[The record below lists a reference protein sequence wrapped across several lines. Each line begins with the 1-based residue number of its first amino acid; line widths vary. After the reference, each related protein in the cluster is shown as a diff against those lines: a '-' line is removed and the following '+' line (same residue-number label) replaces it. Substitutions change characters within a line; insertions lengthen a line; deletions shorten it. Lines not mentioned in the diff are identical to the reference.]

1 MDGYIALSYWDL
13 AAASALVFINAGLS
27 VIFRLRLHRSLLIA
41 AIRMVVQLALVGV
54 VLTTLFSV
62 VSPLWTGLTA
72 LGMVLFAGH
81 EAAQR
86 QERRL
91 SGWWSYGL
99 GTGSMMVSSVV
110 VTVFALLTALRPN
123 PWYDPRYAIPL
134 LGMILGNC
142 MTGIA
147 LGLDTLTTSL
157 VSRRA
162 GVEAQLMLGATRQ
175 EAVAPVTRQALR
187 SALMPTINS
196 MSATGVVSLPGMM
209 TGQILGGVP
218 PAEAVKYQILVMFLI
233 AGGTGLGAV
242 TAVLGGVYRLT
253 DGRHRLR
260 LDRLGRPKRGIADR
274 RSTRSDLLISWQ
286 GTAARCSAPPDRSR
300 RTQYLEIWRGCRRP
314 DVNRPAVA
322 SLKAEF
328 SCVRQVQQ
336 IGHGEGCGGS
346 FRSIEQHPLV
356 RSERPSLRPDL
367 AFGRAPRAA
376 AVKDAAANAVCTGG
390 AGAKR
395 PWPSEHGARL
405 NRSAVRLRVAMP
417 PSCAHVNRPC

>member
-1 MDGYIALSYWDL
+1 
-13 AAASALVFINAGLS
+13 
-27 VIFRLRLHRSLLIA
+27 LHRSLLIA
-41 AIRMVVQLALVGV
+41 AIRMAVQLALVGL

-62 VSPLWTGLTA
+62 VSLLWTGLVTLA
-72 LGMVLFAGH
+72 MVLFAGH

-86 QERRL
+86 QERPF

-99 GTGSMMVSSVV
+99 GTGSMMMSSVL

-147 LGLDTLTTSL
+147 LGLDTLSTSL

-175 EAVAPVTRQALR
+175 QAVAPVTRQALR

-196 MSATGVVSLPGMM
+196 MAATGVVSLPGMM

-242 TAVLGGVYRLT
+242 TA

-260 LDRLGRPKRGIADR
+260 LDRL
-274 RSTRSDLLISWQ
+274 
-286 GTAARCSAPPDRSR
+286 
-300 RTQYLEIWRGCRRP
+300 
-314 DVNRPAVA
+314 RPAKPA
-322 SLKAEF
+322 
-328 SCVRQVQQ
+328 
-336 IGHGEGCGGS
+336 
-346 FRSIEQHPLV
+346 
-356 RSERPSLRPDL
+356 
-367 AFGRAPRAA
+367 
-376 AVKDAAANAVCTGG
+376 
-390 AGAKR
+390 
-395 PWPSEHGARL
+395 
-405 NRSAVRLRVAMP
+405 
-417 PSCAHVNRPC
+417 